1 MQRVFLFLIV
11 KPLYMSNIYRHFRKK
26 RPQDKFALDA
36 TKKKET
42 LPKNYPK
49 IQKNYSES
57 KVWNIAFVSL

>member
-1 MQRVFLFLIV
+1 
-11 KPLYMSNIYRHFRKK
+11 MSNIYRHFRKK

-57 KVWNIAFVSL
+57 KVWNIAFVSLWD